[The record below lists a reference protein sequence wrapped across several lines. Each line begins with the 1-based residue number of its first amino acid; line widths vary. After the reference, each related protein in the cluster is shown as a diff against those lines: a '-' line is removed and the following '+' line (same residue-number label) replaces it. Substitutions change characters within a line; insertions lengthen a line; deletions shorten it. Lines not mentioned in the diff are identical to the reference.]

1 MRDWR
6 PLRELYRPGRG
17 EMIDLGLFYRGS
29 YYRDHP
35 RAAGVSE
42 ALYRMR
48 ALQHMAA
55 MLPCV
60 VHDDDELA
68 GEPTFLL
75 HALPAGISDDDYQQA
90 RAAHAAHP
98 NRDFQR
104 GGSHLVIDFP
114 EVLAAGFAGYR
125 QRVDAERRRER
136 PASEKAYLE
145 AMLAGLDAIEVFFRR
160 HASAARAAGRSDL
173 ADRVDWLSTKPP
185 RDMHDALQLIW
196 LLFLFLRTEGRG
208 ANGFGRIDQYLWPFY
223 DANRRD
229 ETFALFCHLWTK
241 IESLHQSPNNQS
253 SVTNIAI
260 GGLTPSGE
268 NAENELSYIALE
280 ATSTVRSPST
290 NLSARFHD
298 GSSERYHRACAR
310 CIMSGIGFPAIFND
324 EVNVPSLH
332 ELGIPL
338 AAARDYCLVGCIES
352 HIPGCQTGWSDGFS
366 SNTMQCLERSWQR
379 LPRSYDE
386 LWDNFRDEVE
396 RSIQTAVDQYN
407 QQLADQPPERVPDV
421 ILSLFTRDCIAR
433 GLDVN
438 AGGALY
444 PRWHGLGIRGFA
456 SMVDSLAA
464 IKKVVFE
471 DGLLSIEQLQEIL
484 AKDFAG
490 YENERQLLLRRAP
503 KFGNDNPYVDGIAR
517 DVAGLYCRIVLAH
530 HTIDGGRFL
539 PLIASNIHNISAGR
553 EVGASPDGRFAHTP
567 LSTACSPFFGNDVS
581 GPTAFFASVAAPDFT
596 LSKGGTVVN
605 ARFDPDA
612 FAGADGL
619 DRMVVFTKAFVR
631 RRIQEM
637 QFNFNNNAEL
647 EDALQHPREHE
658 NLVVRVSGF
667 SAYFVYLDPMV
678 QRDVIRRHAHGH
690 A

>member
-6 PLRELYRPGRG
+6 ALRELYRPGQG
-17 EMIDLGLFYRGS
+17 EKIDLGLYYRGC

-35 RAAGVSE
+35 REVGVSE
-42 ALYRMR
+42 ALYRMH

-60 VHDDDELA
+60 IRDDDELA

-75 HALPAGISDDDYQQA
+75 HALPTDISEDEYRQA
-90 RAAHAAHP
+90 LTAHAEHP
-98 NRDFQR
+98 NRDFRR
-104 GGSHLVIDFP
+104 GGNHVVIDFP
-114 EVLAAGFAGYR
+114 GVLAAGFAGYR
-125 QRVDAERRRER
+125 RRVESERRRER
-136 PASEKAYLE
+136 PSSEKDYLR
-145 AMLAGLDAIEVFFRR
+145 AMLAGLDAVETFFQR
-160 HASAARAAGRSDL
+160 HASAAREAGRADL
-173 ADRVDWLSTKPP
+173 AERLDWLSSRPP
-185 RDMHDALQLIW
+185 RNMHDAMQLIW
-196 LLFLFLRTEGRG
+196 LLFLFLRTECRA

-223 DANRRD
+223 DAGRRD
-229 ETFALFCHLWTK
+229 EILTLFCHLWTK
-241 IESLHQSPNNQS
+241 IESLHQSPNSQS

-260 GGLTPSGE
+260 GGLTPAGD

-280 ATSTVRSPST
+280 ATTAVRSPST

-338 AAARDYCLVGCIES
+338 ESARDYCLVGCIES
-352 HIPGCQTGWSDGFS
+352 HIPGCQTGWSDSFTE
-366 SNTMQCLERSWQR
+366 NTMLCLERAWQR

-386 LWDNFRDEVE
+386 LWDNFRQEVE
-396 RSIQTAVDQYN
+396 QSIQSSVDWYN
-407 QQLADQPPERVPDV
+407 QQLAEQPPERVPDV
-421 ILSLFTRDCIAR
+421 MLSLFTRDCITR

-444 PRWHGLGIRGFA
+444 PRWHGFGLRGLA
-456 SMVDSLAA
+456 SIADSLAA

-471 DGLLSIEQLQEIL
+471 DGLLSMEQLLTIL
-484 AKDFAG
+484 AKNFDG
-490 YENERQLLLRRAP
+490 YENERQLLLRHAP
-503 KFGNDNPYVDGIAR
+503 KFGNDDPYVDNIAR
-517 DVAGLYCRIVLAH
+517 EVADLYCRTVLAH
-530 HTIDGGRFL
+530 KTIDGGRFL
-539 PLIASNIHNISAGR
+539 PLIASNIRNIAAGR

-581 GPTAFFASVAAPDFT
+581 GPTAFFASVASLDFS

-605 ARFDPDA
+605 ARFDPA
-612 FAGADGL
+612 SFAGEEGL
-619 DRMVVFTKAFVR
+619 ERMVVFTKAFVR

-647 EDALQHPREHE
+647 EDALQNPDKYQ

-678 QRDVIRRHAHGH
+678 QRDVIRRRAHGH
-690 A
+690 V